1 MSIKVRILKENEE
14 KAAAQ
19 PAAPQKKVDS
29 RAKAVG
35 TAMDKTAATKVAA
48 SRIKTYRQF
57 IDAMLGMVD
66 RLDDNIDPKKIP
78 LLLKQVI
85 AHWLRDEKAGVAQE
99 QPGAVKESMMD
110 MMTDPALVASGV
122 GTMAMIYYM
131 LFGKQPE
138 NEDEALNRVRDEI
151 NRRVAAASIKRPP
164 DDPTDDIGVL
174 DPQLKLKRYKMRRA
188 AAEQNSLLPEE
199 Y

>member
-1 MSIKVRILKENEE
+1 
-14 KAAAQ
+14 
-19 PAAPQKKVDS
+19 
-29 RAKAVG
+29 
-35 TAMDKTAATKVAA
+35 MDKTATTKVAA

-85 AHWLRDEKAGVAQE
+85 AQWLQGAKAAAAQK

-151 NRRVAAASIKRPP
+151 NRRVAAASIGRPP
-164 DDPTDDIGVL
+164 DDPTDDVGEL
-174 DPQLKLKRYKMRRA
+174 DPQLKLKRYKMRKA